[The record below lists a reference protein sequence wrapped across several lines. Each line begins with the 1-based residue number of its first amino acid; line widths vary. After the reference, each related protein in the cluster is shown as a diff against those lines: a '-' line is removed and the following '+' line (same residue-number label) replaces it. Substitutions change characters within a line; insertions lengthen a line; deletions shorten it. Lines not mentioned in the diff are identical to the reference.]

1 MNDLQILVEKTTTR
15 IEAIIEIYGVEYEE
29 AKAIYKRESGAGVAV
44 WEIVDAK
51 FAN

>member
-1 MNDLQILVEKTTTR
+1 MNDLQILVEKVTTM
-15 IEAIIEIYGVEYEE
+15 IETIIEVNGVEYEE
-29 AKAIYKRESGAGVAV
+29 AKAIYKRDSGAGVAV